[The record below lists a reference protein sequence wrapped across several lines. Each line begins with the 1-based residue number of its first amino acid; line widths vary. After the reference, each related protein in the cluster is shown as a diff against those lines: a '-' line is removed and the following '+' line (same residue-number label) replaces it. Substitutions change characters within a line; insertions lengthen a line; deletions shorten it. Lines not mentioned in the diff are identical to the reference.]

1 MGVLRFRSRVTITG
15 PLDLASDASVR
26 LTSTAANKLALGAG
40 DSLDLLTNNNNIQL
54 PGSAAAIG
62 TAAMGTTNGRIR
74 TGTTSGSPCIA
85 VQIGGTTF
93 FILTSGNL

>member
-1 MGVLRFRSRVTITG
+1 MGVLRFKTRVSITG
-15 PLDLASDASVR
+15 PLDLGSDASVR
-26 LTSTAANKLALGAG
+26 LTSLTANKLSLGAG
-40 DSLDLLTNNNNIQL
+40 DSLNLLTNDNNIQL